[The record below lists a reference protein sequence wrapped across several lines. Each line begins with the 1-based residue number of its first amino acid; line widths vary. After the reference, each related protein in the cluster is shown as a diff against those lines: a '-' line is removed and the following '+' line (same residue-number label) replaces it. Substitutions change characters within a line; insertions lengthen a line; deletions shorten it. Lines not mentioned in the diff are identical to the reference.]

1 LAILIVRHKV
11 KDFAAWKSS
20 FQAHES
26 ERTAAGLTNPRLF
39 RSADDPSEVVLL
51 LDAADLGAAK
61 AFAASAEL
69 QSAMAAAGV
78 MDKPDVYFLNAAD

>member
-1 LAILIVRHKV
+1 VPIIIVRHKV

-20 FQAHES
+20 FQAYEA
-26 ERTAAGLTNPRLF
+26 ERAAAGLTNPRLF
-39 RSADDPSEVVLL
+39 CSADDPSEVVLV

-61 AFAASAEL
+61 AFASSPEL

-78 MDKPDVYFLNAAD
+78 MDRPDVYFLNAAD